1 MNMKKIFIAFVM
13 SLFIG
18 SMVCSCTC
26 TNQNVVEDEVVIEV
40 VDSTSV
46 DVLEAADSLAIE

>member
-1 MNMKKIFIAFVM
+1 MKKIFIAFVM

-26 TNQNVVEDEVVIEV
+26 TNQNVVNDEEVIEV